1 MSLNSLIRSF
11 NHLSVPKKLAASIAA
26 IVGVAALI
34 SIPVMSLRPPRQ
46 PSVFN
51 EDAYYQHQI
60 SEQNPAGKQT
70 ISSQTQTSL
79 DTTTTPNPLTVPNE
93 SATIPGVNSPS
104 TRTATGLDTTAI
116 PPGGMRENLQSSSNN
131 SAYLGRINNPD
142 NKPTTSSYTPSSSF
156 STNPYNLSNPGSSYL
171 KTPYSLPIPNSDS
184 SSSNPYSL
192 QPSPGNSYTN
202 PDNQSN
208 SSSYNSSNTTTN
220 SYTNPDNQPNLS
232 SYNSPSTTSNPSN
245 SATTPSTTPIIP
257 SEPVIAPNT
266 LNGPSGNSNT
276 PGSTS
281 SSTSGG

>member
-11 NHLSVPKKLAASIAA
+11 NHLSLSKKLAAGMAA
-26 IVGVAALI
+26 SVGVAALI
-34 SIPVMSLRPPRQ
+34 SIPIMSLRPPRQ

-60 SEQNPAGKQT
+60 SEQNPAGKT
-70 ISSQTQTSL
+70 ISSQAQTSL

-104 TRTATGLDTTAI
+104 TGSTGTANGLDTTAI
-116 PPGGMRENLQSSSNN
+116 PPGGMRENLQDPSNN
-131 SAYLGRINNPD
+131 LGNIGSINNSE

-156 STNPYNLSNPGSSYL
+156 LTNPYNLSNPGSSYL
-171 KTPYSLPIPNSDS
+171 KTPYSLPIPNIGS

-208 SSSYNSSNTTTN
+208 SSSYNSS
-220 SYTNPDNQPNLS
+220 
-232 SYNSPSTTSNPSN
+232 STTSNPSN
-245 SATTPSTTPIIP
+245 SATTPGTTPIIP
-257 SEPVIAPNT
+257 SEPAIAPNT

>member
-11 NHLSVPKKLAASIAA
+11 NHLSLPKKLAAGMAA
-26 IVGVAALI
+26 SVGVAALV

-104 TRTATGLDTTAI
+104 TGTATGLDTTAI
-116 PPGGMRENLQSSSNN
+116 PTGGMRENLQSSSNN
-131 SAYLGRINNPD
+131 PGYLGGSNPD
-142 NKPTTSSYTPSSSF
+142 NQPTTSSYTPPNSF
-156 STNPYNLSNPGSSYL
+156 STNPYKLSSSDNSYL
-171 KTPYSLPIPNSDS
+171 KTPYSLPIPNIGS
-184 SSSNPYSL
+184 SSSHPYSL
-192 QPSPGNSYTN
+192 QPSQGNIYTN
-202 PDNQSN
+202 PSERSS
-208 SSSYNSSNTTTN
+208 SSSYNSSNTTSN
-220 SYTNPDNQPNLS
+220 S
-232 SYNSPSTTSNPSN
+232 SN
-245 SATTPSTTPIIP
+245 SATTPGTTPIVP
-257 SEPVIAPNT
+257 SEPAIAPNT
-266 LNGPSGNSNT
+266 LNGSSGNSNT